1 MVTYKDRLAQAVK
14 QQMQIQVSCWGVKE
28 VCDWVEHLGL
38 GQYRKR
44 FLHHSVGGAVLLQLT
59 DNHLKV
65 NGCGICAYKVCTFS

>member
-1 MVTYKDRLAQAVK
+1 
-14 QQMQIQVSCWGVKE
+14 MQTQVSCWGVKE

-44 FLHHSVGGAVLLQLT
+44 FLHHSIGGALLLQLT

-65 NGCGICAYKVCTFS
+65 NGCRRCKCICSVYPVKD